1 MQSAVRVEFR
11 LFGAV
16 RARAGQGLVDLGP
29 AKQRCVLAVLL
40 MSPGR
45 AVAVETLID
54 RVWGDDPPDGARSTL
69 YSYLTRLRRALVAA
83 GGDGG
88 PVAAITRRADGY
100 LLEVPSERVD
110 VHRFGERECAA
121 LRPTT
126 LEAATRADLE
136 AFMAEVLAHRAPAP
150 RRPTTRSSRFCT
162 PGCWTSRRSR
172 PTRWRR

>member
-16 RARAGQGLVDLGP
+16 RARAGQELVDLGP

-83 GGDGG
+83 GDDSG
-88 PVAAITRRADGY
+88 PVAAITRQADGY

-110 VHRFGERECAA
+110 VHRFGARH
-121 LRPTT
+121 L
-126 LEAATRADLE
+126 
-136 AFMAEVLAHRAPAP
+136 
-150 RRPTTRSSRFCT
+150 
-162 PGCWTSRRSR
+162 SR
-172 PTRWRR
+172 PAARLARPRTLLPRAAASRESPWSPSSLSIPSAASHPGPSHAP